1 MGIRSELGTSRGT
14 CRYLGRTG
22 YIRGWLGTSGGTVG
36 IRGELGT
43 SGETVDIGYPLSF
56 QLLLKREWI
65 TKALIEYT
73 GEGLDGAPSAQAV
86 LNKGT
91 MTPPLTPPL
100 LDQIRD
106 E

>member
-43 SGETVDIGYPLSF
+43 SGETVDI
-56 QLLLKREWI
+56 
-65 TKALIEYT
+65 
-73 GEGLDGAPSAQAV
+73 
-86 LNKGT
+86 
-91 MTPPLTPPL
+91 
-100 LDQIRD
+100 RD
-106 E
+106 ELGTLVASELGTSGASMVACLI